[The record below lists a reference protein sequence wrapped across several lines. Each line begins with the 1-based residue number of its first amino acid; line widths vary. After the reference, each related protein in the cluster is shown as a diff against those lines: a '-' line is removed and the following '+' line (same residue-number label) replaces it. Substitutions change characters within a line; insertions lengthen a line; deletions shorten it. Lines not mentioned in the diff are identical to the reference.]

1 MGGCCSSGKN
11 ESEDRIPVIFY
22 CPEVLENEP
31 FSSARSTISMISS
44 GILVDTNMD
53 TSSPDTY
60 RAPPLPM
67 PYDSKM
73 SSVTSVNSQMLAH
86 ILNADAIENSA
97 TSEILKKSKDKEKIE
112 STEVD
117 DIKFEKLDELRYSE
131 SEDDDCPICLEE
143 YCVENPRI
151 FTKCEHHFHFSCVL
165 EWMERSD
172 VCPICDQV
180 VIFNN
185 ISNK

>member
-1 MGGCCSSGKN
+1 
-11 ESEDRIPVIFY
+11 
-22 CPEVLENEP
+22 
-31 FSSARSTISMISS
+31 MISS

-131 SEDDDCPICLEE
+131 SEDDDCPICLEGMSTLT
-143 YCVENPRI
+143 NTSNFI
-151 FTKCEHHFHFSCVL
+151 AL
-165 EWMERSD
+165 
-172 VCPICDQV
+172 
-180 VIFNN
+180 
-185 ISNK
+185 SNKLLFIFCDCLLKIDWFQVLD